1 MKYEYIHTGIEW
13 IGEIPKHWLV
23 TTIKKE
29 FQVIPSNVDKKTED
43 DEDEVKLCN
52 YVDVYYN
59 DFITSEIDFMV
70 ASATENEINKFK
82 LNIGDVLITKDS
94 EDPFDI
100 AVPALVKHSEDKLL
114 CGYHLSMIR
123 SINNRVDGTFLFWAL
138 KDEFIATQL
147 WREACGVTRW
157 AIASRHIKNS
167 TIPFPPKQEQLA
179 IAKYLDKASTDI
191 DRVVEIKRMQIA
203 NLQQQLKAQMS
214 NWFAIGTNDKLKQTD
229 SVVIPKIPEHWQLL
243 KLKRVLEEKLKY
255 GANES
260 GDLDNPDDP
269 RYIRITDFDDDGSL
283 RDDTFKSL
291 PIEVANDY
299 LLSEGDILFARSG
312 ATVGKTFIFKNY
324 KGVACY
330 AGYLIKAVTLKYKML
345 PEYLYYYTKTK
356 MYEDWKNLIFTQA
369 TIQNIG
375 ADKYQYLPV
384 PVPPI
389 KEQREILRK
398 TDLLNENLKKAQ
410 SKIEKQ
416 IEVLLTYKKSLIHEV
431 VTGKKQVYDL
441 PKEKQQMQTA

>member
-1 MKYEYIHTGIEW
+1 MNSDIEW
-13 IGEIPKHWLV
+13 IGEIPKHWKIDRLKDISEINYAV
-23 TTIKKE
+23 LGSDTPNDFILKY
-29 FQVIPSNVDKKTED
+29 IDISNVDVTGIVSETAIEELEFELAPSRARRIIKKGD
-43 DEDEVKLCN
+43 VIISSVRPNLQAIAFINLEDENLICSTGFNVVKISDNVISSKFLYYYLLSDYSKN
-52 YVDVYYN
+52 YFEAAAKGVGYPAVADK
-59 DFITSEIDFMV
+59 DF
-70 ASATENEINKFK
+70 
-82 LNIGDVLITKDS
+82 NILKVL
-94 EDPFDI
+94 
-100 AVPALVKHSEDKLL
+100 VPRL
-114 CGYHLSMIR
+114 
-123 SINNRVDGTFLFWAL
+123 
-138 KDEFIATQL
+138 DEQI
-147 WREACGVTRW
+147 
-157 AIASRHIKNS
+157 
-167 TIPFPPKQEQLA
+167 A
-179 IAKYLDKASTDI
+179 IAKYLDKACADI
-191 DRVVEIKRMQIA
+191 DRVVEIKRKQIE

-214 NWFAIGTNDKLKQTD
+214 NWFAIGTDNNLKKTD
-229 SVVIPKIPEHWQLL
+229 SVIIPEIPEHWQLL

-291 PIEVANDY
+291 PLEVANDY
-299 LLSEGDILFARSG
+299 LLNEGDILFARSG

-324 KGVACY
+324 EGVACY

-389 KEQREILRK
+389 EEQREILKK
-398 TDLLNENLKKAQ
+398 TDLLNENVKKAQ

-431 VTGKKQVYDL
+431 VTGKKQVYSL
-441 PKEKQQMQTA
+441 TQEKKQMQTA